1 MRLTLPALVALLVA
15 VATVATGTP
24 VPLPAEAETAVGPP
38 TGQATVSDAGT
49 TQSVASPI
57 DPLQNTSDYLALA
70 GQSRA
75 NAQFG
80 NATLDVTGAVALEQ
94 SQLQAE
100 LNESATLQAFESAAS
115 STNRTVIVERAANR
129 IQNRTDALRTRQ
141 ERTVAAYNR
150 GDISADTFL
159 QRLAVIDTEAPQHRQ
174 YIDAV
179 LQRTGRTPG
188 YSLPNDLRT
197 RLESLKVGPT
207 VLQGSLRN
215 SVGQSMSGENDAF
228 RVYVETT
235 DGGIVLARVTGNRY
249 VREAFLDSEYQQP
262 GPDQFAE
269 GEQAPISAAY
279 ERARTLY
286 PWTFENSITVPSAT
300 GYGSTSV
307 YQIKVDHSQGVLTSY
322 IDGTTTNVFRETQE
336 KRLSQLPVAINATN
350 RNRNL
355 TIAAGLTHESGPLN
369 VSVAHTA
376 TGDHADARVTL
387 DGQYVGRT
395 GPDGTLWTIRPHG
408 PVTVNATTETGERVT
423 LDLGSS

>member
-1 MRLTLPALVALLVA
+1 MYWRVNVGDNASHAPRTVALLVA
-15 VATVATGTP
+15 VATIATGTP

-159 QRLAVIDTEAPQHRQ
+159 QRLAGGEK
-174 YIDAV
+174 
-179 LQRTGRTPG
+179 LQE
-188 YSLPNDLRT
+188 L
-197 RLESLKVGPT
+197 
-207 VLQGSLRN
+207 
-215 SVGQSMSGENDAF
+215 
-228 RVYVETT
+228 
-235 DGGIVLARVTGNRY
+235 I
-249 VREAFLDSEYQQP
+249 
-262 GPDQFAE
+262 
-269 GEQAPISAAY
+269 
-279 ERARTLY
+279 
-286 PWTFENSITVPSAT
+286 
-300 GYGSTSV
+300 
-307 YQIKVDHSQGVLTSY
+307 
-322 IDGTTTNVFRETQE
+322 
-336 KRLSQLPVAINATN
+336 
-350 RNRNL
+350 
-355 TIAAGLTHESGPLN
+355 
-369 VSVAHTA
+369 
-376 TGDHADARVTL
+376 
-387 DGQYVGRT
+387 
-395 GPDGTLWTIRPHG
+395 
-408 PVTVNATTETGERVT
+408 
-423 LDLGSS
+423 